1 MILETVSA
9 CRSLNLQKM
18 TNTQTA
24 LNPVNLILIMALF
37 ALVPFMLT
45 LVTSYIKIIVVT
57 FLIRN
62 ALGIQQTPPTMV
74 LTGLAMILSVF
85 VMAPVGLKTYEAIQ
99 AQEQELSTQMGPGD
113 IIDVAYNASEPL
125 KNFLKSNTSER
136 ITRSLIN
143 TSRKIWPAEIY
154 ENVEN
159 DSFVYVIPAFVIS
172 ELTKAFQIGFLLYL
186 PFIAI
191 DLIISNILLA
201 MGMMMVS
208 PMTISLPFKLM
219 LFVTLEGW
227 LKLCQGLLYSYT
239 YV

>member
-1 MILETVSA
+1 MSSDFSA
-9 CRSLNLQKM
+9 V
-18 TNTQTA
+18 
-24 LNPVNLILIMALF
+24 NPVNLILLTALL
-37 ALVPFMLT
+37 ALVPFFLT
-45 LVTSYIKIIVVT
+45 LVTAYIKVIVVT
-57 FLIRN
+57 YLIRN
-62 ALGIQQTPPTMV
+62 ALGVQQVPPTMV

-85 VMAPVGLKTYEAIQ
+85 VMAPVGLKTYEAIE
-99 AQEQELSTQMGPGD
+99 AQGTVLETTMNPSQLFE
-113 IIDVAYNASEPL
+113 VAYKASDPL
-125 KNFLKSNTSER
+125 KNFLISNTEESILNGMNDTAR
-136 ITRSLIN
+136 R
-143 TSRKIWPAEIY
+143 IWPSEIY
-154 ENVEN
+154 ENIEKDN
-159 DSFVYVIPAFVIS
+159 FIYVVPSFVIS

>member
-1 MILETVSA
+1 MSSDFT
-9 CRSLNLQKM
+9 
-18 TNTQTA
+18 TF
-24 LNPVNLILIMALF
+24 NPVNLILLTALL
-37 ALVPFMLT
+37 ALVPFFLT
-45 LVTSYIKIIVVT
+45 LVTAYIKVIVVT
-57 FLIRN
+57 YLIRN
-62 ALGIQQTPPTMV
+62 ALGVQQVPPTMV

-85 VMAPVGLKTYEAIQ
+85 VMAPVGLKTYEAIE
-99 AQEQELSTQMGPGD
+99 AQGTVLETTMNPNQ
-113 IIDVAYNASEPL
+113 IIEVAYKASDPL
-125 KNFLKSNTSER
+125 KNFLISNTEESILNGMNDTAR
-136 ITRSLIN
+136 R
-143 TSRKIWPAEIY
+143 IWPTEIY
-154 ENVEN
+154 QNIDK
-159 DSFVYVIPAFVIS
+159 DSFIYVVPSFVIS